1 LVLKFTGSGD
11 IRRQVDQVMAS
22 WPDLA
27 GLVVIDIPAGKGRLS
42 RLLQD
47 CGARVEAYDLIPE
60 FFEADGITCNRADL
74 TTTLP
79 IPDRHADIVICQE
92 GIEHLPDQLHL
103 FSELSRILKPGGR
116 LLVTTPNDSNLRAK
130 VSRVLVESDLYNRQP
145 PNELDAVWFLKDG
158 ERYFGHLFLVGIQ
171 KIRVLARLQGL
182 QIKRLFPV
190 KVSHSALLLGILYP
204 LVLLFSL
211 LAYWRASVKAR
222 TENAEESRRV
232 HREILRLNLDPRV
245 LFGKHLFIELEKMDA
260 PGVIAPDP
268 TRSRDS
274 IL

>member
-1 LVLKFTGSGD
+1 MLKFTGSGD
-11 IRRQVDQVMAS
+11 IRRAVNEVLAS

-27 GLVVIDIPAGKGRLS
+27 GMVVVDIPAGKGRLS
-42 RLLQD
+42 RHLQD
-47 CGARVEAYDLIPE
+47 LGARVEAYDLIPE
-60 FFEADGITCNRADL
+60 FFEADGITCSRADL
-74 TTTLP
+74 TKTLP

-103 FSELSRILKPGGR
+103 FGELSRILKPGGR
-116 LLVTTPNDSNLRAK
+116 LLLTTPNDSNLRAK

-158 ERYFGHLFLVGIQ
+158 ERYFGHLFLVGVQ
-171 KIRVLARLQGL
+171 KIRVLARMQGL

-204 LVLLFSL
+204 LVLAFNLF
-211 LAYWRASVKAR
+211 AYWRASVNAGV
-222 TENAEESRRV
+222 ENAEEQRRV
-232 HREILRLNLDPRV
+232 RSEILRLNLDPRV
-245 LFGKHLFIELEKMDA
+245 LFGKHLFIELERMDNT
-260 PGVIAPDP
+260 GVIVPDP
-268 TRSRDS
+268 NRSRDS